1 MRLLLS
7 LCLLSLVVPVA
18 GAAEATSKRPNIVLI
33 LTDDQRFDTLGC
45 LGHPVLKTPH
55 LDALANRG
63 TIFRNSFV
71 TTSICA
77 ISRACLITGQYASR
91 HGIQNFAKPLTA
103 EQLAS
108 SFPVRLRQAG
118 YRTGLVGKW
127 GLGGQLPKD
136 SWDYFTGYS
145 GQGQYFKPGEKG
157 TGEHLT
163 DTQRDEALQF
173 LAGCNADQPFLL
185 QVYTKAAHCQDG
197 DAWQYQ
203 PAPRYKTLYEDVTY
217 PRPVTATETDFQAQ
231 PLFLQ
236 TSEAHN
242 RWKLRFT
249 EELFQPTV
257 RDYFRL
263 VQGIDDLAG
272 ALTARLKE
280 QGLAENTVF
289 IFTSDNGHY
298 LGEHGLAGKWFMHEE
313 SIRVPLFIS
322 DPRVATGARGQNR
335 QEFALTIDIA
345 PTIFDLAGVAPSP
358 GLQGRSLAPIVR
370 GEQPANW
377 RPEYYYEHRFVH
389 PHIAQTEGIRT
400 ARWKYARYISETP
413 VYEELFDLAADP
425 YERKNLA
432 NQPESTAVL
441 AELRQ
446 KTDAAYAEIK

>member
-1 MRLLLS
+1 
-7 LCLLSLVVPVA
+7 
-18 GAAEATSKRPNIVLI
+18 
-33 LTDDQRFDTLGC
+33 
-45 LGHPVLKTPH
+45 
-55 LDALANRG
+55 
-63 TIFRNSFV
+63 
-71 TTSICA
+71 
-77 ISRACLITGQYASR
+77 
-91 HGIQNFAKPLTA
+91 
-103 EQLAS
+103 
-108 SFPVRLRQAG
+108 
-118 YRTGLVGKW
+118 
-127 GLGGQLPKD
+127 
-136 SWDYFTGYS
+136 
-145 GQGQYFKPGEKG
+145 YFKPGEKG